1 MNKRLKEITTFLLMN
16 HGIDISFYEEDFLIR
31 SLDKRLIATNTHS
44 YKAYSDYLR
53 ADKKEIDFLANSL
66 HISYSEFFRNPLT
79 FSILEYLVLPSLL
92 EKKKLG
98 KEKEIRVWS
107 AACASGQE
115 TYSFAMILDEI
126 MDDFPTKFSYRIFAT
141 DINEKELSKARIGAY
156 YPAALNNVTY
166 KRFKKYFTK
175 QDETYI
181 IVPRLMENIDFSVF
195 NLLTEK
201 EDCPPVSIYGN
212 FDFIFCSNVLFYYNT
227 ESQSCILERLSN
239 SLAPGG
245 LLITGDTERNIV
257 KEHHFSEVYVGSGI
271 FKKKNDGLGVKN
283 DKIPVI

>member
-1 MNKRLKEITTFLLMN
+1 MNKRLKEITTFLLIN
-16 HGIDISFYEEDFLIR
+16 YGIDVSFYEEDFLIR

-44 YKAYSDYLR
+44 YKAYSDYLK

-92 EKKKLG
+92 EKKRSG
-98 KEKEIRVWS
+98 REKEIRVWS

-115 TYSFAMILDEI
+115 TYSFAMILDEV
-126 MDDFPTKFSYRIFAT
+126 MEVFPTKFSYRIFAT

-156 YPAALNNVTY
+156 YPVALNNVTY
-166 KRFKKYFTK
+166 KRFKKYFTPK
-175 QDETYI
+175 DETYTI
-181 IVPRLMENIDFSVF
+181 NPRLMKNIDFSVF

-201 EDCPPVSIYGN
+201 EDCPSVSIYGN

-227 ESQSCILERLSN
+227 ESQSCILDRLSN

-245 LLITGDTERNIV
+245 LLITGDIERNIV

-271 FKKKNDGLGVKN
+271 FKKRDDGLGIRK
-283 DKIPVI
+283 